1 MKKWMLILALLAPR
15 PAGAYDLRLDNQRIS
30 LKAER
35 EDIRSILGGFS
46 AAGVAVKLD
55 PQIKAVVSVSIED
68 EEIPEAFEELLS
80 PWSYVLVWN
89 VVQTPM
95 GELPLLSEVR
105 VHKPG
110 RKDQVK
116 DLKTIRSLQISTG
129 PNGEKFVDGELLL
142 SVRSGMTLEA
152 FRHLLHQIG
161 GTVVE
166 SIPELGVYRVR
177 FVFGTNIPALVEQL
191 RLNAGV
197 HTAEPNYITEVPS
210 PVFRELLSA
219 AAPDP
224 AAAPPPAGAP
234 ALAILDSGLMDI
246 SGLNAAVRGT
256 YDAVNPSSRIGDSQ
270 GHGTQMALI
279 ASGAVLPGG
288 VNAEADA
295 AGVPLVAIRAFNDD
309 GVATEFSLLR
319 SIAYAAEQGA
329 RVINM
334 SWGSETSSSFMANAM
349 AYAQSKGIILVA
361 AAGNTPTGRPVY
373 PAAYEGVIAVGA
385 VTGSGERWP
394 QSNHGDFVSLAAPG
408 TADMPVGHEG
418 PAGSYAGTSISSAF
432 VSRALSLYLGKN
444 PECSNADAVAALMA
458 SLRDAG
464 EAGRDRFYGN
474 GVLDSAALSSFLGQG
489 CR

>member
-1 MKKWMLILALLAPR
+1 MPLL
-15 PAGAYDLRLDNQRIS
+15 AGAYELRLDNQRLT

-46 AAGVAVKLD
+46 AAGISVKLD
-55 PQIKAVVSVSIED
+55 PQIRASVSLSIED
-68 EEIPEAFEELLS
+68 EELPAALEKLLG
-80 PWSYVLVWN
+80 PWSYVLVWD

-95 GELPLLSEVR
+95 GELPLLSEIR

-116 DLKTIRSLQISTG
+116 DLETLRTLQISTG
-129 PNGEKFVDGELLL
+129 PNGEKFAEGELLL
-142 SVRSGMTLEA
+142 AVRSGMTLET

-161 GTVVE
+161 GIVVD

-177 FVFGTNIPALVEQL
+177 FAFGTNIPALVEQL
-191 RLNAGV
+191 RMNPDV
-197 HTAEPNYITEVPS
+197 HTAEPNYITEVPA
-210 PVFRELLSA
+210 PVFRELLNASKSE
-219 AAPDP
+219 P
-224 AAAPPPAGAP
+224 AAAEPPAGAP
-234 ALAILDSGLMDI
+234 ALAILDSGLQNLE
-246 SGLNAAVRGT
+246 GLHSAVRGT
-256 YDAVNPSSRIGDSQ
+256 YDAVNPSSPLGDTQ

-288 VNAEADA
+288 VSADSA
-295 AGVPLVAIRAFNDD
+295 TAGVPLVAIRAFNDD

-385 VTGSGERWP
+385 VTGSGERWEN
-394 QSNHGDFVSLAAPG
+394 SNHGDFVDLAAPG
-408 TADMPVGHEG
+408 TANMPVGHEG
-418 PAGSYAGTSISSAF
+418 PAGSYAGTSISSVF
-432 VSRALSLYLGKN
+432 VSRALSLYLGKY
-444 PECSNADAVAALMA
+444 PECSNEDAVSALMA
-458 SLRDAG
+458 ALRDAG
-464 EAGRDRFYGN
+464 DAGRDRFYGN
-474 GVLDSAALSSFLGQG
+474 GVLDSAALSSFLGQA

>member
-95 GELPLLSEVR
+95 GELPLLSEIR

-110 RKDQVK
+110 RKDQVRE
-116 DLKTIRSLQISTG
+116 LETIRRLQISTG

-210 PVFRELLSA
+210 PVFR
-219 AAPDP
+219 
-224 AAAPPPAGAP
+224 
-234 ALAILDSGLMDI
+234 
-246 SGLNAAVRGT
+246 
-256 YDAVNPSSRIGDSQ
+256 
-270 GHGTQMALI
+270 
-279 ASGAVLPGG
+279 
-288 VNAEADA
+288 
-295 AGVPLVAIRAFNDD
+295 
-309 GVATEFSLLR
+309 
-319 SIAYAAEQGA
+319 
-329 RVINM
+329 
-334 SWGSETSSSFMANAM
+334 
-349 AYAQSKGIILVA
+349 
-361 AAGNTPTGRPVY
+361 
-373 PAAYEGVIAVGA
+373 
-385 VTGSGERWP
+385 
-394 QSNHGDFVSLAAPG
+394 
-408 TADMPVGHEG
+408 
-418 PAGSYAGTSISSAF
+418 
-432 VSRALSLYLGKN
+432 
-444 PECSNADAVAALMA
+444 
-458 SLRDAG
+458 
-464 EAGRDRFYGN
+464 
-474 GVLDSAALSSFLGQG
+474 
-489 CR
+489 